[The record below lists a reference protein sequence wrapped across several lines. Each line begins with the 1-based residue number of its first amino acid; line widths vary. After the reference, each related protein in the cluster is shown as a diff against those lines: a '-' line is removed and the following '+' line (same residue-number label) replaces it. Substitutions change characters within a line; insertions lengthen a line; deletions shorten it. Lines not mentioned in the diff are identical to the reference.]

1 MKTTS
6 ILSLTALTLLAA
18 ACARDGGPTPG
29 PTPTAAKVPVAQAQ
43 QVPGDVKPSRLVA
56 VHLPPPPAEPVISAS
71 MPGLPKRTFTIEQ
84 VIEPSI
90 RHDYGRVVTA
100 ASGPIVLP
108 ISTVEGTRVIVTS
121 RDPRISVDNVH
132 LRDSSG
138 KVLDRGKDSTN
149 VIPVL
154 RHPATG
160 PSPKGQADGA
170 TPTSP
175 SKRGAIADATLQPA
189 QQETAFKPLMT
200 PRRILSIDVPASPGP
215 VTLTVP
221 PELLKAGLEL
231 DIQEPGSPITLS
243 GAPLGLNYGFGEVG
257 KVEYTLLN
265 GSTPISDAVITG
277 TVELPGGQ
285 RFDNV
290 TFSSKGQGKYLAEVP
305 LAGSDLQHIGVWHV
319 RAKVTGA
326 VSGIAFERDIENG
339 FGYAPAHSQI
349 LAVAQPEIV
358 RGADSVIDDIK
369 FDVDVES
376 IAADRLGVSAML
388 VYRDAAGAE
397 HAVAQAETSANVT
410 PGQSTITLHFQAK
423 DVALANID
431 GPFYLRSLTLMS
443 HAYATTQHHIGR
455 ALDLSTPAI
464 AAKEIR
470 YPALLS
476 PAAEELIEMGELDK
490 R

>member
-29 PTPTAAKVPVAQAQ
+29 PTPTSAKVPVAQAQ

-108 ISTVEGTRVIVTS
+108 ISTVDGTRVIVTS
-121 RDPRISVDNVH
+121 RDPRVSVDNVH

-138 KVLDRGKDSTN
+138 KVLDRGKDGSNTIR
-149 VIPVL
+149 VQ
-154 RHPATG
+154 RHQEEAVAPG
-160 PSPKGQADGA
+160 LGSP
-170 TPTSP
+170 
-175 SKRGAIADATLQPA
+175 KRGAIADATLKPGL
-189 QQETAFKPLMT
+189 QETGFKPLMT

-257 KVEYTLLN
+257 QVEYTLLN
-265 GSTPISDAVITG
+265 GSTPISDATITG

-290 TFSSKGQGKYLAEVP
+290 TFTSKGQGKYLAEVP
-305 LAGSDLQHIGVWHV
+305 LAGSDLQHIGIWHV
-319 RAKVTGA
+319 RAKVTGTA
-326 VSGIAFERDIENG
+326 SGVAFERDIENG

-349 LAVAQPEIV
+349 LAVAQPEII
-358 RGADSVIDDIK
+358 RGSDSVIDDIK
-369 FDVDVES
+369 FDVDIES

-388 VYRDAAGAE
+388 VYRDAAGVE

-423 DVALANID
+423 DVALANVD

-455 ALDLSTPAI
+455 ALDLSTPTI